1 MSQQGRRGSEQV
13 RGSLVDL
20 TSRNILPDE
29 IFHLTKCGLG
39 SKVGWA
45 AKNND
50 DYQNVHKTTIR
61 WRHWLPAVEE
71 EKEVSGAKGFR
82 GTWIQA
88 AGESKVG
95 PHHCHCL
102 LTQLQQYHRLL
113 LLILLHTTIMITRP
127 KPAYGRQGLAG
138 LWGQDTDQAGTFW
151 GVVNI
156 SLCAFSAQLG

>member
-88 AGESKVG
+88 VGESKVG
-95 PHHCHCL
+95 PHHCHCV
-102 LTQLQQYHRLL
+102 LTRQQQYYHHPHPHSP
-113 LLILLHTTIMITRP
+113 LHHHHHDHHHHSSDHDQ
-127 KPAYGRQGLAG
+127 PAP
-138 LWGQDTDQAGTFW
+138 
-151 GVVNI
+151 V
-156 SLCAFSAQLG
+156 

>member
-29 IFHLTKCGLG
+29 IFHLTECDFG
-39 SKVGWA
+39 SKVGRA

-50 DYQNVHKTTIR
+50 DYQNVHETTIR
-61 WRHWLPAVEE
+61 WRHWVLAAVEE
-71 EKEVSGAKGFR
+71 EREVLGAKGFR

-88 AGESKVG
+88 VGESKVG
-95 PHHCHCL
+95 QHHCHCL

-113 LLILLHTTIMITRP
+113 LLILLHTTIMIITINFITITIIILPILISRHRDEASAEFPHRP
-127 KPAYGRQGLAG
+127 EGRQRLLA
-138 LWGQDTDQAGTFW
+138 
-151 GVVNI
+151 
-156 SLCAFSAQLG
+156 

>member
-29 IFHLTKCGLG
+29 IFHLTKCDLGL
-39 SKVGWA
+39 KC

-50 DYQNVHKTTIR
+50 QNVHKTTIR
-61 WRHWLPAVEE
+61 WRHWVLAVVEE
-71 EKEVSGAKGFR
+71 EREVLGAKGFQ

-95 PHHCHCL
+95 QHHCHPSL
-102 LTQLQQYHRLL
+102 LTQ
-113 LLILLHTTIMITRP
+113 
-127 KPAYGRQGLAG
+127 RQ
-138 LWGQDTDQAGTFW
+138 
-151 GVVNI
+151 
-156 SLCAFSAQLG
+156 

>member
-29 IFHLTKCGLG
+29 IFHLTKCDLGL
-39 SKVGWA
+39 KC

-50 DYQNVHKTTIR
+50 QNVHKTTIR
-61 WRHWLPAVEE
+61 WRHWVPAVVEE

-88 AGESKVG
+88 AGESKVSQ
-95 PHHCHCL
+95 HHCHCL
-102 LTQLQQYHRLL
+102 LTRQQQYYHPPPPHSP
-113 LLILLHTTIMITRP
+113 LHHHHHHHNHHHHFAP
-127 KPAYGRQGLAG
+127 NQPAPG
-138 LWGQDTDQAGTFW
+138 
-151 GVVNI
+151 
-156 SLCAFSAQLG
+156 